1 MASRSTTQTP
11 KISSTEGASRPAAT
25 AAKAAAKT
33 STEKAEKSTATASR
47 APRKSVTAPGA
58 GTGTG
63 NAIQVTPEERQRYV
77 SEAAF
82 FIAERRGFSGGCE
95 LEDWLQA
102 EAQID
107 QLLAGST
114 RH

>member
-11 KISSTEGASRPAAT
+11 KISSTEGTSRPAAAAVKS
-25 AAKAAAKT
+25 AAKASAA
-33 STEKAEKSTATASR
+33 KAEKSTATATR
-47 APRKSVTAPGA
+47 APRKNAVSP
-58 GTGTG
+58 G
-63 NAIQVTPEERQRYV
+63 NAIQLTPEERQRYV

-82 FIAERRGFSGGCE
+82 FIAERRGFGGGCE
-95 LEDWLQA
+95 FDDWLQA

-107 QLLAGST
+107 QLLAGTT

>member
-1 MASRSTTQTP
+1 MASRNTTQTT

-25 AAKAAAKT
+25 AAKVAAKT
-33 STEKAEKSTATASR
+33 SAEKAEKSTAGR

-58 GTGTG
+58 GTG

-95 LEDWLQA
+95 LEDWIQA

-107 QLLAGST
+107 QLLAGTT

>member
-1 MASRSTTQTP
+1 MASRSSTQTP
-11 KISSTEGASRPAAT
+11 KTSSTDGASRPVAAAAKVAAKAP
-25 AAKAAAKT
+25 AAKAAKTTT
-33 STEKAEKSTATASR
+33 STRS
-47 APRKSVTAPGA
+47 PRKSSITAP
-58 GTGTG
+58 GTG

-82 FIAERRGFSGGCE
+82 FIAERRGFSGGSE
-95 LEDWLQA
+95 LDDWLQA

-107 QLLAGST
+107 QLLAGTT

>member
-1 MASRSTTQTP
+1 MASRSSTQTP
-11 KISSTEGASRPAAT
+11 KTSSTDGASRPVAAAAKVAAKAP
-25 AAKAAAKT
+25 AAKAAKTTT
-33 STEKAEKSTATASR
+33 STRS
-47 APRKSVTAPGA
+47 PRKSSITAP

-82 FIAERRGFSGGCE
+82 FIAERRGFSGGSE
-95 LEDWLQA
+95 LDDWLQA

-107 QLLAGST
+107 QLLAGTT

>member
-58 GTGTG
+58 GTG